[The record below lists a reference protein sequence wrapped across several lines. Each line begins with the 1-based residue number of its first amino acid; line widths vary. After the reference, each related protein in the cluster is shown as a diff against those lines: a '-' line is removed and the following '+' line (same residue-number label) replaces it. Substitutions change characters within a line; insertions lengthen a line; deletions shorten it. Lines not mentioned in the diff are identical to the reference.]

1 MRRGHDVLV
10 LGSQSMAGRAAE
22 ARVPFASY
30 SSVPPRPAGVRLE
43 ESWDLTYR
51 MTHGI
56 ETEVDVFNT
65 ACSYQPDVLVID
77 CMMSAPFR
85 AAWRLGRPAAA
96 LCGVLYRPF
105 VEEWGNNAIQT
116 DVKLLLGRV
125 EQVLV
130 VVPPGL
136 DSPGE
141 LPPGTEYVGPICHP
155 DEPDSRQ
162 LAEWDLEELATSD
175 DPWVLLSLSTTPMD
189 QARALGP
196 ILAALVAMPV
206 RVLLTLGGVIG
217 ADTVPLARNVVVRGF
232 VPHDLA
238 LPHVDL
244 VISHG
249 GLSSI
254 SATLVAGKPLVCIPQ
269 GRDQYLNAERVEVC
283 GAGLTLRAESTP
295 AEIAFAINTVLNE
308 PSFRRAAEDFATT
321 SRPLGRGA
329 VAVDRIEGLLALT

>member
-1 MRRGHDVLV
+1 
-10 LGSQSMAGRAAE
+10 
-22 ARVPFASY
+22 
-30 SSVPPRPAGVRLE
+30 
-43 ESWDLTYR
+43 
-51 MTHGI
+51 
-56 ETEVDVFNT
+56 
-65 ACSYQPDVLVID
+65 
-77 CMMSAPFR
+77 
-85 AAWRLGRPAAA
+85 
-96 LCGVLYRPF
+96 
-105 VEEWGNNAIQT
+105 
-116 DVKLLLGRV
+116 
-125 EQVLV
+125 
-130 VVPPGL
+130 
-136 DSPGE
+136 
-141 LPPGTEYVGPICHP
+141 
-155 DEPDSRQ
+155 
-162 LAEWDLEELATSD
+162 
-175 DPWVLLSLSTTPMD
+175 
-189 QARALGP
+189 
-196 ILAALVAMPV
+196 MPV

-254 SATLVAGKPLVCIPQ
+254 SAALVAGKPLVCIPQ